1 MKKVIIILTIFLLI
15 FSTGCSVQKKTE
27 KIKVGATIFPLYDLV
42 RNIGGNFIEPVL
54 IVQPGES
61 PHTFSPTIEDLKK
74 LAGAK
79 VIFVN
84 GFGLDEWVEKVARS
98 VNIETEVNVN
108 ENLKKI
114 VEEHNG
120 NPHLWLNP
128 KYAVEE
134 CKVIADTLSE
144 IDPSHSS
151 YYRKNYEEY
160 TNKILKTAEN
170 LKKEVDK
177 LKNKNFI
184 AFHPAYTYFA
194 EYFGMNEV
202 AVIEKVPG
210 QKPTP
215 KELISIE
222 NLIKSGK
229 VNVLFKEPQ
238 LSSDIVN
245 TIKEDTG
252 IKVETLDPLGG
263 TKGRSSYI
271 KLIIYDVETMKQA
284 LNE

>member
-1 MKKVIIILTIFLLI
+1 MKKVIIILTAFLLL
-15 FSTGCSVQKKTE
+15 FSAGCSVQKKTG
-27 KIKVGATIFPLYDLV
+27 KIKVGTTIFPLYDFV
-42 RNIGGNFIEPVL
+42 RNIGGDFIEPVL

-74 LAGAK
+74 LTGAK

-84 GFGLDEWVEKVARS
+84 GFGLDEWVGKVARS
-98 VNIETEVNVN
+98 VNIKTEVNVN
-108 ENLKKI
+108 KNLKSI
-114 VEEHNG
+114 VEKHSG

-128 KYAVEE
+128 EYAARE

-144 IDPSHSS
+144 IDPGHSS

-160 TNKILKTAEN
+160 ANKILKTAKS
-170 LKKEVDK
+170 LKKEVNK

-194 EYFGMNEV
+194 EYFGLNEI

-222 NLIKSGK
+222 NLVKSGK
-229 VNVLFKEPQ
+229 AKVLFKEPQ
-238 LSSDIVN
+238 LSSDIVDA
-245 TIKEDTG
+245 IKEDTG

-263 TKGRSSYI
+263 TKERNSYI
-271 KLIIYDVETMKQA
+271 KLITYDVGTIKQA